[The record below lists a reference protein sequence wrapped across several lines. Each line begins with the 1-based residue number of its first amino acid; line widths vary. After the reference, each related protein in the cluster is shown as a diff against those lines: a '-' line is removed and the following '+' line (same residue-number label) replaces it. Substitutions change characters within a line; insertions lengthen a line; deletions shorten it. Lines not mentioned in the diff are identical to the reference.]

1 MSLGMFTQLPSNFTA
16 QQPKTDAR
24 FVFLAGEK
32 NICFLPEGQRRSF
45 EFVQQFRKNYH
56 SLHTFPEYGHLD
68 VFMGQNAANDTFPV
82 ILGELNKP
90 S

>member
-1 MSLGMFTQLPSNFTA
+1 MLHVFSSDESNARLIWTA
-16 QQPKTDAR
+16 M
-24 FVFLAGEK
+24 
-32 NICFLPEGQRRSF
+32 ICFLPEGQRRSF
-45 EFVQQFRKNYH
+45 EFVQQFRKDYH